1 MTDDAGRMPTYTLR
15 GIQSMLRI
23 SRTVL
28 TQLIDAGFVSPSR
41 GKRGEYRFTFQDVV
55 LLRTAYGLQ
64 QAKIA
69 PRRILS
75 SLKRLKATLPD
86 QVPLT
91 GLRIFAAGGEIA
103 VREGDA
109 QWSVDTGQRL
119 FDFEIRPSN
128 GAVSLLAAAPA
139 TPSAQAWFERGVAL
153 ESDDPDQAA
162 QAYGRAIDAAPD
174 YVDPYL
180 NLAVMLCEAA
190 QYAQAVELLRR
201 AATHCA
207 EDALVQFNLG
217 VALEDLGRTRE
228 ALRHYETSLR
238 IAPDLADA
246 HYNAARLCEALGEPS
261 QAIRHYS
268 AYRRLQR
275 GG

>member
-1 MTDDAGRMPTYTLR
+1 METYTLR

-28 TQLIDAGFVSPSR
+28 TQLIDAGFVTPSR

-75 SLKRLKATLPD
+75 SLKRLKATLPE

-91 GLRIFAAGGEIA
+91 GLRIFAAGSEIA
-103 VREGDA
+103 VRDGNE

-119 FDFEIRPSN
+119 FDFEVRPSN
-128 GAVSLLAAAPA
+128 GAVSLLASAPA
-139 TPSAQAWFERGVAL
+139 STAATTAQQWFERGVEL
-153 ESDDPDQAA
+153 ERDDPDQAA
-162 QAYGRAIDAAPD
+162 EAYGRAIDAAPD

-180 NLAVMLCEAA
+180 NLAVMLCEAE

-217 VALEDLGRTRE
+217 VALEDLGRARE
-228 ALRHYETSLR
+228 ALRHYEASIR

-261 QAIRHYS
+261 KAIRHYS